1 VLTGKVIHLEHLG
14 NEAIVMVDVG
24 GVPTATGVSQLE
36 LPDTPG
42 ALTEAIAQQPRTH
55 YGVDAL
61 RETLS
66 RLVPH
71 AQPAPPPAT
80 ARTRYGFYPVYDPD
94 AHPHGPALGGTLSVR
109 LPLPAPLPRVGDT
122 LTMAVDLD
130 QVFLFDNHGDRIR
143 LR

>member
-1 VLTGKVIHLEHLG
+1 LRGTVVHLEHLG

-42 ALTEAIAQQPRTH
+42 ALTEAVAQEAPTQHR
-55 YGVDAL
+55 VDAL
-61 RETLS
+61 RETLA
-66 RLVPH
+66 RLGPH

-80 ARTRYGFYPVYDPD
+80 ARTRYGFYPVYDPETQ
-94 AHPHGPALGGTLSVR
+94 PHGQALSGTLSVR
-109 LPLPAPLPRVGDT
+109 IALPAPLPRLRDNLT
-122 LTMAVDLD
+122 LSVDFD
-130 QVFLFDNHGDRIR
+130 QVYLFDHNGDRIR